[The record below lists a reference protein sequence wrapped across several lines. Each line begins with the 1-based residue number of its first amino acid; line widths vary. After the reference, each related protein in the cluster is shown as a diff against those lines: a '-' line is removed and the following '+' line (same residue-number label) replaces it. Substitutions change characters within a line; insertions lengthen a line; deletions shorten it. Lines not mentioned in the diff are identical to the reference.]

1 VQIEITTRKA
11 AFAAFLVVPRVLEL
25 LTEGLIIYL
34 ISMRFNFLKNKFF
47 YIALGILVI
56 LFINFYQEGLYRKK
70 LKNFFYSISSS
81 LQTTFWQAGIKVSY
95 FFKTISDIKNLKK
108 ENEEL
113 KLKNEELL
121 SKVSDLENLKKEN
134 QALRDA
140 LGLGLEKDFNLV
152 MARVVSKDI
161 SRDEIEINKGS
172 KDGISKDLP
181 VITSQKIV
189 IGKISE
195 VYDNFSKV
203 MLISDKNSSF
213 SAKIAGK
220 ETTGVVKGNGS
231 SDAFFDLVPKEDE
244 ILPGDLV
251 ITSILG
257 NIFPEGLLIGE
268 IKNVKKSDI
277 DPFQQAAISLFSNIS
292 DLDQLFVIV
301 NF

>member
-1 VQIEITTRKA
+1 
-11 AFAAFLVVPRVLEL
+11 
-25 LTEGLIIYL
+25 
-34 ISMRFNFLKNKFF
+34 MRFNFLKNKFF

-56 LFINFYQEGLYRKK
+56 LFINFYQGGLYQKK
-70 LKNFFYSISSS
+70 LKNFFYSISVPF
-81 LQTTFWQAGIKVSY
+81 QTTFWQAGIKVSD

-134 QALRDA
+134 QTLRAA

-161 SRDEIEINKGS
+161 SRDEIEINKGL

-181 VITSQKIV
+181 VITSQKIL

-213 SAKIAGK
+213 SAKISGK
-220 ETTGVVKGNGS
+220 ETTGAVKGNGS
-231 SDAFFDLVPKEDE
+231 FNAFLDLVPKEDE

-251 ITSILG
+251 ITNILG
-257 NIFPEGLLIGE
+257 NIFPEGLLVGE
-268 IKNVKKSDI
+268 IKDVKKTDI
-277 DPFQQAAISLFSNIS
+277 DPFQQATISLFLNINN
-292 DLDQLFVIV
+292 LDQLFIIV

>member
-1 VQIEITTRKA
+1 
-11 AFAAFLVVPRVLEL
+11 
-25 LTEGLIIYL
+25 
-34 ISMRFNFLKNKFF
+34 MRFNFLKNKFF
-47 YIALGILVI
+47 YITLGILVI
-56 LFINFYQEGLYRKK
+56 LFLNFYREGLYQKK
-70 LKNFFYSISSS
+70 LKNFFYSISIPF
-81 LQTTFWQAGIKVSY
+81 QTTLWQAGIKVSD

-113 KLKNEELL
+113 KSKNEELL
-121 SKVSDLENLKKEN
+121 AKVSDLENIKKEN
-134 QALRDA
+134 QTLRDA

-161 SRDEIEINKGS
+161 SRDEIEINKGL

-181 VITSQKIV
+181 VITSQKILV
-189 IGKISE
+189 GKISE

-220 ETTGVVKGNGS
+220 EITGVVKGNGS
-231 SDAFFDLVPKEDE
+231 FDAFLDLVPKEDE

-257 NIFPEGLLIGE
+257 NIFPEGLLVGE
-268 IKNVKKSDI
+268 IKDVKKTDI
-277 DPFQQAAISLFSNIS
+277 DPFQQAAISLFSNINNF
-292 DLDQLFVIV
+292 DQLFIIV